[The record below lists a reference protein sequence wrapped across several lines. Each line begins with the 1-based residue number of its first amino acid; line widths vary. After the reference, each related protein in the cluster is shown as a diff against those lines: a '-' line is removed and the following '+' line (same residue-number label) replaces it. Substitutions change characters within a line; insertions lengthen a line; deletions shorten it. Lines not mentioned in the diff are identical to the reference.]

1 MTSKEEPFITKTVKV
16 IRCTHCHYEWQPRFN
31 RLPVACPHCMSR
43 KYLEPRQRK
52 AHTKNRTRKS
62 QLI

>member
-31 RLPVACPHCMSR
+31 RLPVACPHCM
-43 KYLEPRQRK
+43 
-52 AHTKNRTRKS
+52 
-62 QLI
+62 